1 VLLGDIISMPT
12 LLSLA
17 AMKAFALGRR
27 AKWKDYVDLCFL
39 IRDHFS
45 VPEIIREAQ
54 RLFGDS
60 FSDRLF
66 RGQLTYHADIDYA
79 EAVEFMPGFEIDAE
93 TVKAFLIDK
102 ALEGVVE
109 TSGDGGRGTDGV
121 QTACRA

>member
-1 VLLGDIISMPT
+1 MPT

-60 FSDRLF
+60 FPIAFSAAAHLPCGHRLC
-66 RGQLTYHADIDYA
+66 G
-79 EAVEFMPGFEIDAE
+79 
-93 TVKAFLIDK
+93 
-102 ALEGVVE
+102 
-109 TSGDGGRGTDGV
+109 SG
-121 QTACRA
+121 